1 MTYDQNN
8 IFAKIIRGDIPCNF
22 IYETEHVAAFD
33 DIAPQA
39 PVHVLV
45 IPKGQYKSLTEFS
58 AQASAEELEHFH
70 HAIAHVIKD
79 KGLTENGYRAIC
91 NTDSHGGQE
100 VPHFHMHILGGEKM
114 PPMLVKS

>member
-1 MTYDQNN
+1 MTYDPNN
-8 IFAKIIRGDIPCNF
+8 IFAKIIRGEIPSKF
-22 IYETEHVAAFD
+22 IYETDHVAVFD

-58 AQASAEELEHFH
+58 AHASAEELMDFH
-70 HAIAHVIKD
+70 RAIATIVND
-79 KGLTENGYRAIC
+79 KGLTDNGYRAIC
-91 NTDSHGGQE
+91 NTDIYGGQE

-114 PPMLVKS
+114 PPMLVKA